1 MVKKLITFS
10 FAPESIGG
18 FCCICNGVQTVRE
31 KHMSKCIPM
40 TKHAF
45 IEAMKDRI
53 KFNELLGIDIREGW
67 QNALKDAIEPFSTM
81 TEECDPQVAADAVAK
96 ADVNIR
102 GEDVVS
108 ADMETLEKDNE
119 KMITEV
125 EKEVKDLKKEHEE
138 TVEAIATE
146 IENSAIDTEK
156 TTKKRKTTKKSKK
169 EPVNDE
175 GRNDTVAPVSADNGC
190 AESDG
195 VSAEEPSSN
204 DNA

>member
-1 MVKKLITFS
+1 MVRKLIAFS
-10 FAPESIGG
+10 FEPDSIGG
-18 FCCICNGVQTVRE
+18 FGIVCNGV
-31 KHMSKCIPM
+31 HMGRNGAFSHCYPM
-40 TKHAF
+40 TKAAF

-67 QNALKDAIEPFSTM
+67 QNALADAIAPFSTM

-119 KMITEV
+119 KLVTEV
-125 EKEVKDLKKEHEE
+125 EKEVKKE
-138 TVEAIATE
+138 T
-146 IENSAIDTEK
+146 K
-156 TTKKRKTTKKSKK
+156 TKKTTKKSKK

>member
-1 MVKKLITFS
+1 MVRKLIAFS
-10 FAPESIGG
+10 FEPDSIGG
-18 FCCICNGVQTVRE
+18 FGIVCNGV
-31 KHMSKCIPM
+31 HMGRNGAFSHCYPM
-40 TKHAF
+40 TKAAF

-96 ADVNIR
+96 ADINIR
-102 GEDVVS
+102 GEETVS
-108 ADMETLEKDNE
+108 ADIETLEKDNE
-119 KMITEV
+119 KLVTEV
-125 EKEVKDLKKEHEE
+125 EKEVKKE
-138 TVEAIATE
+138 T
-146 IENSAIDTEK
+146 K
-156 TTKKRKTTKKSKK
+156 TKKTTKKSKK

-175 GRNDTVAPVSADNGC
+175 GRNDTVAPVSADNGR